1 MIYPAKSM
9 GKIPEPRKM
18 NMNERLLRIK
28 ENEYNDIRA
37 DAFFNFL
44 TEIDS
49 MLRNIQNN
57 STRRQLVSNIVWLQN
72 RGGCSWKKC
81 KFQSIKS
88 TDKNTFLDLYKTG
101 VKHFPCIYR
110 LRDYPLVFSSP

>member
-1 MIYPAKSM
+1 
-9 GKIPEPRKM
+9 
-18 NMNERLLRIK
+18 MNERLPRIK

-37 DAFFNFL
+37 VAFFNSL
-44 TEIDS
+44 TQIDS

-57 STRRQLVSNIVWLQN
+57 STRQQLVSNIVWLQN

-88 TDKNTFLDLYKTG
+88 TDKNTFLDLKKTRL
-101 VKHFPCIYR
+101 KRIPCIYR
-110 LRDYPLVFSSP
+110 LRDYPLMFSSP